1 MGSRREDVLDA
12 AIDVVGHSGIR
23 GLTHRRV
30 DAAAALPSGS
40 TSNLFRTR
48 AALLEAVV
56 DRFVDRER
64 HNWEEL
70 ALRSMP
76 TTPSELALVMT
87 LFAHEATGRHR
98 ALTLARYAILVEA
111 GIQPGLRARLLAGG
125 ARVNAWFLTWLG
137 AAGSTDPSRHAPL
150 LMNHW
155 TGVVLHE
162 LAVPDSAFD
171 PSAQF
176 QALTAAVL
184 NPPSGSV
191 GAI

>member
-1 MGSRREDVLDA
+1 MGSRRDDVLDA
-12 AIDVVGHSGIR
+12 AIEVIGQSGMR

-30 DAAAALPSGS
+30 DAAAALPPGS

-48 AALLEAVV
+48 DALLDAVV
-56 DRFVDRER
+56 DRFADRER
-64 HNWEEL
+64 RNFEEV

-98 ALTLARYAILVEA
+98 TLTLARYAILVEA
-111 GIQPGLRARLLAGG
+111 GIQPALRARLLATG
-125 ARVNAWFLTWLG
+125 ARVNAWFLAWLR
-137 AAGSTDPSRHAPL
+137 AVGSHDPERHAPV

-162 LAVPDSAFD
+162 LAIPDPAFD

-176 QALTAAVL
+176 QSLTAAVL
-184 NPPSGSV
+184 
-191 GAI
+191 GAPAH